1 MHVLFVAAEVAPWM
15 KVGGLGDV
23 VGSLPPALR
32 GVGVDARICV
42 PAQAGVLDA
51 APSPKVVHRFDVPH
65 RGGALPAQV
74 WETRLGDVPAYL
86 VGGPPI
92 PAHGLIYTGRM
103 DEEGHRFTFFSLAA
117 LELARRLEPRV
128 DVLHCHD
135 WHSSVAAWVLGR
147 RRAED
152 PALRSMATV
161 LTVHNLPYAGH
172 GAEGALDAFGVPGTD
187 DGRLPAH
194 LRYVPLGLGLAGAD
208 ALTTVSRGYAREILG
223 AHHGHGFDELLRAR
237 RDDLTGILNG
247 LDMVAWNPADDDA
260 LAAPFDADDRAGRA
274 ACREALAHE
283 LGLRTD
289 LPIVGIVSR
298 LVAQKGIDVA
308 VGALRALPHGIAA
321 AILGEGEPH
330 LEYEARQLAHERPGQ
345 VSATIGFSAGLAR
358 RIYAG
363 ADMLLLPSRY
373 EPCGMAQMIGMRY
386 GCVPVACETG
396 GLADT
401 VHDVDLSDRPTGV
414 VFPEATVPSARFALR
429 RALKARERGSP
440 WDRMIDHGMR
450 SDFSWRASARDY
462 VKTYERAAKAREG
475 TNA

>member
-1 MHVLFVAAEVAPWM
+1 MNVLFVAAEVAPWI

-23 VGSLPPALR
+23 VGSLPAALR
-32 GVGVDARICV
+32 GLGVDARVCV
-42 PAQAGVLDA
+42 PAQASVLDA
-51 APSPKVVHRFDVPH
+51 APDPTIVERFDVPH
-65 RGGALPAQV
+65 RGGDVHAQV
-74 WETRLGDVPAYL
+74 WETRLGEVPVYL
-86 VGGPPI
+86 IGGRPI
-92 PAHGLIYTGRM
+92 PEHGLIYTGRM
-103 DEEGHRFTFFSLAA
+103 DEEGHRFTFFSMAA
-117 LELARRLEPRV
+117 LELVRRLEPRV

-135 WHSSVAAWVLGR
+135 WHTSVCAWMLAR
-147 RRAED
+147 RRPVEA
-152 PALRSMATV
+152 ALGSVATV

-172 GAEGALDAFGVPGTD
+172 GTEGALDAFGVEGTD
-187 DGRLPAH
+187 DGRLPPH
-194 LRYVPLGLGLAGAD
+194 LRRVPLGLGLVGAD

-223 AHHGHGFDELLRAR
+223 PEHGHGFDELLRGR

-247 LDMVAWNPADDDA
+247 LDMQAYDPADDAA
-260 LAAPFDADDRAGRA
+260 LPAAFGADDRSGRA

-308 VGALRALPHGIAA
+308 VGALRGLPHGVGA

-330 LEYEARQLAHERPGQ
+330 LEYEARQLAHDRPGQ

-386 GCVPVACETG
+386 GCVPIACETG

-429 RALKARERGSP
+429 RALAAKARP
-440 WDRMIDHGMR
+440 AVWDRLVDHGMR

-462 VKTYERAAKAREG
+462 VKTYDRVVKAREG
-475 TNA
+475 TSG